1 MKHINN
7 FTVYKI
13 HSFAS
18 LVVAKI
24 VWLKKYLD
32 FFEVSN
38 LDNKFLVLRIICLFT
53 GYQVYEWAF
62 NDFADFLFKWWCLYK
77 RSNFHPLGTLFLI
90 KINFKAF
97 CKIEFLFCDSLSP
110 VHEALQKS
118 LSFQSIECLLTSVI
132 QCELTFLENFGF
144 EGGNFGIAN
153 SEHALQLFF
162 LSP

>member
-24 VWLKKYLD
+24 VRLKKYLD

-62 NDFADFLFKWWCLYK
+62 NDFADFLFK
-77 RSNFHPLGTLFLI
+77 
-90 KINFKAF
+90 
-97 CKIEFLFCDSLSP
+97 
-110 VHEALQKS
+110 
-118 LSFQSIECLLTSVI
+118 
-132 QCELTFLENFGF
+132 
-144 EGGNFGIAN
+144 
-153 SEHALQLFF
+153 
-162 LSP
+162 